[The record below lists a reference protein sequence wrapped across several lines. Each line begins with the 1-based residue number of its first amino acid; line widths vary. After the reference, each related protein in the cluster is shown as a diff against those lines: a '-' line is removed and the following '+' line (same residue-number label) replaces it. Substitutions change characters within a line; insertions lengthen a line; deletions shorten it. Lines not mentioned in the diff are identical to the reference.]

1 MEKQYKSGIKKREH
15 GLYISRGL
23 TRKCRTNCRYERQ
36 RKKHENFVKLE
47 RTIENTTGLQF
58 DPAGQIINSNKK
70 QFTKETFKHLNI
82 NFNFVPTQTNFNNT
96 TINKEL
102 KDIYR
107 HIKLKAYFKNPKS
120 KARFT
125 KEEIFRK
132 PNKKLR
138 FQKQSPQYR
147 KVHRSNTQ

>member
-23 TRKCRTNCRYERQ
+23 TRKSSTNCRYERQ
-36 RKKHENFVKLE
+36 RKKHENLK

-70 QFTKETFKHLNI
+70 QFIKETFKLLNI

-96 TINKEL
+96 RINKEL

-107 HIKLKAYFKNPKS
+107 RIKLKAHFKNPKS
-120 KARFT
+120 KARYT

-147 KVHRSNTQ
+147 KVHRNNTQ